1 MVSAALTAGTA
12 AKSNRTLASNRK
24 AVAALRPALSLTVVI
39 PTDTLGA
46 TLHAVVVDACHPE
59 SAFAH
64 ARHRS
69 AASAIEPSLMTHAVL
84 TPSPEIASPTAA
96 PPALRML
103 YVEDDRINAMLFSAA
118 VQLQGGFELR
128 VAEDSEEALALVSDW
143 TPDVLVLDA
152 HLPDTN
158 GFDLLQTLRQQPSLS
173 RTPAFMC
180 SADSM
185 PADLKRAAEAGFSG
199 YWTKPVEI
207 ARIVADIRRVMGS
220 DSGLPS
226 A

>member
-64 ARHRS
+64 ARHRG

-158 GFDLLQTLRQQPSLS
+158 GFDLLQTLRRQPSLS

-180 SADSM
+180 SADGE
-185 PADLKRAAEAGFSG
+185 PDDLERARVAGFAG
-199 YWTKPVEI
+199 YWTKPFMAATVLATLMELV
-207 ARIVADIRRVMGS
+207 RPPG
-220 DSGLPS
+220 
-226 A
+226 

>member
-64 ARHRS
+64 ARHRG
-69 AASAIEPSLMTHAVL
+69 AASAIQPSLITHAVL
-84 TPSPEIASPTAA
+84 TPSPEIACPTAA

-103 YVEDDRINAMLFSAA
+103 YVEDDRINATLFSAA
-118 VQLQGGFELR
+118 VQLQGSFELR
-128 VAEDSEEALALVSDW
+128 VAEDSEEAPALVSDW
-143 TPDVLVLDA
+143 TPVVLALDA
-152 HLPDTN
+152 QLSDTN
-158 GFDLLQTLRQQPSLS
+158 AFDLLRTLRQQPSLS

-185 PADLKRAAEAGFSG
+185 PADLKRAAEVGFSG

>member
-1 MVSAALTAGTA
+1 
-12 AKSNRTLASNRK
+12 
-24 AVAALRPALSLTVVI
+24 
-39 PTDTLGA
+39 
-46 TLHAVVVDACHPE
+46 
-59 SAFAH
+59 
-64 ARHRS
+64 
-69 AASAIEPSLMTHAVL
+69 MTHAVL

-185 PADLKRAAEAGFSG
+185 PADVKRAAEAGFSG